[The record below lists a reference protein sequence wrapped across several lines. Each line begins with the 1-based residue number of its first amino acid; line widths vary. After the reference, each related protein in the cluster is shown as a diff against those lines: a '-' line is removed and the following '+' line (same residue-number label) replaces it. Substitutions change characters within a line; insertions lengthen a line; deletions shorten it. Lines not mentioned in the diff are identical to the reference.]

1 VYASSLEEKLMKDMP
16 RSVEWRDNTLV
27 LLDQRKLPHTEEV
40 VLCDAIE
47 QVFDGIRAL
56 TVRGAPAIGIAAAY
70 GLLVGS
76 HNKDAADIRADFNER
91 CDYLISARPTA
102 VNLAWAVNRMRD
114 CERRCHNE
122 SSLFA
127 DLLQEAQSIH
137 EEDRV
142 ACNAIADVGL
152 PLVEAHP
159 NLLTHCNAGS
169 LAVSELGTALAP
181 IYRAHQK
188 GVKVHVFVDETRP
201 LLQGARLTAYELHRN
216 NVDCTLIS
224 DNMAAHIMSE
234 GKVDMVIVGADRV
247 AANGD
252 AANKIGTMNLAILCQ
267 YFSIPFYVAVPLS
280 TVDIETTSGDD
291 IEIEERDASEVKE
304 YAGHLIAPVGVA
316 ARSPAFDVTPHK
328 LITGIITDAGLLKP
342 PYTESIA
349 KVMKG

>member
-1 VYASSLEEKLMKDMP
+1 
-16 RSVEWRDNTLV
+16 
-27 LLDQRKLPHTEEV
+27 
-40 VLCDAIE
+40 
-47 QVFDGIRAL
+47 
-56 TVRGAPAIGIAAAY
+56 
-70 GLLVGS
+70 
-76 HNKDAADIRADFNER
+76 
-91 CDYLISARPTA
+91 
-102 VNLAWAVNRMRD
+102 
-114 CERRCHNE
+114 
-122 SSLFA
+122 
-127 DLLQEAQSIH
+127 
-137 EEDRV
+137 
-142 ACNAIADVGL
+142 
-152 PLVEAHP
+152 
-159 NLLTHCNAGS
+159 LLTHCNAGS

-216 NVDCTLIS
+216 GVDCTLIS
-224 DNMAAHIMSE
+224 DNMAAHFMSE
-234 GKVDMVIVGADRV
+234 GKVDMVIVGADRI

-280 TVDIETTSGDD
+280 TVDIETSSGDD

-304 YAGHLIAPVGVA
+304 YAGHLVAPMGVA

-349 KVMKG
+349 SVMKG

>member
-1 VYASSLEEKLMKDMP
+1 MIDMP

-27 LLDQRKLPHTEEV
+27 LLDQRKLPQIEEI
-40 VLCDAIE
+40 VLCEAIE
-47 QVFDGIRAL
+47 QVFDSIRTL

-76 HNKDAADIRADFNER
+76 HNKDAADIHADFNER

-102 VNLAWAVNRMRD
+102 VNLAWAVKRMRD
-114 CERRCHNE
+114 CEQRCHKE

-127 DLLQEAQSIH
+127 DLLQEAQAIH

-188 GVKVHVFVDETRP
+188 GIKVHVFVDETRP

-216 NVDCTLIS
+216 DVDCTLIS

-267 YFSIPFYVAVPLS
+267 YFSIPFFVAVPLS

-304 YAGHLIAPVGVA
+304 YAGHPIAPVGVA

>member
-1 VYASSLEEKLMKDMP
+1 MIAMP

-27 LLDQRKLPHTEEV
+27 LLDQRKLPQIEEV

-47 QVFDGIRAL
+47 QVFDSIRTL

-76 HNKDAADIRADFNER
+76 HNKDAADIRADFHER

-114 CERRCHNE
+114 CEQRCHNE

-216 NVDCTLIS
+216 DVDCTLIS

-267 YFSIPFYVAVPLS
+267 YFSIPFYIAVPLS
-280 TVDIETTSGDD
+280 TVDIETTSGED

-304 YAGHLIAPVGVA
+304 YAGHPIAPVGVA

-349 KVMKG
+349 KVMKD

>member
-1 VYASSLEEKLMKDMP
+1 MKDMP
-16 RSVEWRDNTLV
+16 RSVEWRNNTLV
-27 LLDQRKLPHTEEV
+27 LLDQRKLPKIEEV
-40 VLCDAIE
+40 VLCTAIE
-47 QVFDGIRAL
+47 EVFDGIKTL

-76 HNKDAADIRADFNER
+76 HNKVASNIRADFNER

-114 CERRCHNE
+114 CEQRCQNE

-127 DLLQEAQSIH
+127 DLLKEAQSIH
-137 EEDRV
+137 EEDKV

-152 PLVEAHP
+152 SLVEAHP

-188 GVKVHVFVDETRP
+188 GVKVHVYVDETRP

-216 NVDCTLIS
+216 DVDCTLIS

-234 GKVDMVIVGADRV
+234 GKVDMVIVGADRI

-304 YAGHLIAPVGVA
+304 YAGQMVAPVGVA
-316 ARSPAFDVTPHK
+316 ARSPAFDVTPHT
-328 LITGIITDAGLLKP
+328 LITGIITDAGLLES
-342 PYTESIA
+342 PYIESIA

>member
-1 VYASSLEEKLMKDMP
+1 MIDMP

-27 LLDQRKLPHTEEV
+27 LLDQRKLPQREEV
-40 VLCDAIE
+40 VICDSIE
-47 QVFDGIRAL
+47 QVFHGIKAL

-70 GLLVGS
+70 GLLVGC
-76 HNKDAADIRADFNER
+76 HNKDWADIHAEFNER

-114 CERRCHNE
+114 REQRCIDR

-127 DLLQEAQSIH
+127 DLLHEAQLIH

-152 PLVEAHP
+152 PLVKAHP

-216 NVDCTLIS
+216 DVDCTLIS
-224 DNMAAHIMSE
+224 DNMAARIMSE

-252 AANKIGTMNLAILCQ
+252 AANKIGTMSLAILCQ

-304 YAGHLIAPVGVA
+304 YAGHLIAPGGVA
-316 ARSPAFDVTPHK
+316 ARSPAFDVTPHE
-328 LITGIITDAGLLKP
+328 LITGIITDAGLLKS

-349 KVMKG
+349 KVMKS

>member
-1 VYASSLEEKLMKDMP
+1 MIDMP

-27 LLDQRKLPHTEEV
+27 LLDQRKLPQTEEV

-47 QVFDGIRAL
+47 QVFDSIRTL

-76 HNKDAADIRADFNER
+76 HDKNAADIHADFNER

-114 CERRCHNE
+114 CEQRCHNE

-152 PLVEAHP
+152 PLVEAYP

-216 NVDCTLIS
+216 DVDCTLIS

-280 TVDIETTSGDD
+280 TVDIETISGDD

-304 YAGHLIAPVGVA
+304 YAGHPIAPVGVA